1 MDLQIEILS
10 IMAPN
15 LDFILLVLLKYLHTL
30 HSPAAIIFVSV
41 MVSDFKLTEIS
52 IYNTLFS
59 WPRMTCR
66 AKVCCSTVQS

>member
-1 MDLQIEILS
+1 
-10 IMAPN
+10 
-15 LDFILLVLLKYLHTL
+15 LVLLKYLRTL